1 MLIAS
6 LIACRRATCLMGAH
20 QIVDCMLIASLIAC
34 RWATC
39 LMGAHQIVDQIY
51 KYRLRTERYD
61 VIAPQ
66 GFVDEGLTELTPKQR
81 SSAARLEFVNTVSS
95 TAPLEAPLRASLTR
109 HRGRTPMRASCCMLM
124 AWPAGFTAGCL
135 LSALI

>member
-1 MLIAS
+1 MLMAS
-6 LIACRRATCLMGAH
+6 LILPH
-20 QIVDCMLIASLIAC
+20 CMLMASLNAC

-61 VIAPQ
+61 VMGPQ
-66 GFVDEGLTELTPKQR
+66 RFVDEGLTELTPKQR

-95 TAPLEAPLRASLTR
+95 TPHSRLP
-109 HRGRTPMRASCCMLM
+109 
-124 AWPAGFTAGCL
+124 
-135 LSALI
+135 

>member
-1 MLIAS
+1 MLMAS
-6 LIACRRATCLMGAH
+6 LILPH
-20 QIVDCMLIASLIAC
+20 CMLMASLILPHCMLMAFLIAC

-61 VIAPQ
+61 VMGPQ
-66 GFVDEGLTELTPKQR
+66 SFVDEGLTELTPKQR

-95 TAPLEAPLRASLTR
+95 TPHSRLP
-109 HRGRTPMRASCCMLM
+109 
-124 AWPAGFTAGCL
+124 
-135 LSALI
+135 

>member
-1 MLIAS
+1 MLIAP
-6 LIACRRATCLMGAH
+6 
-20 QIVDCMLIASLIAC
+20 LIAC

-95 TAPLEAPLRASLTR
+95 AAPLEAPLRASLIR
-109 HRGRTPMRASCCMLM
+109 HWGRLP
-124 AWPAGFTAGCL
+124 
-135 LSALI
+135 

>member
-1 MLIAS
+1 
-6 LIACRRATCLMGAH
+6 MGAH
-20 QIVDCMLIASLIAC
+20 QIVDCMLIAPLIAC

-66 GFVDEGLTELTPKQR
+66 SFVDEGLTELTPKQRSSFVDEGLTELTPKQR
-81 SSAARLEFVNTVSS
+81 SSAARFEFVNTVSS
-95 TAPLEAPLRASLTR
+95 TPHSRLQ
-109 HRGRTPMRASCCMLM
+109 
-124 AWPAGFTAGCL
+124 
-135 LSALI
+135 

>member
-1 MLIAS
+1 MRAS
-6 LIACRRATCLMGAH
+6 E
-20 QIVDCMLIASLIAC
+20 CMLMAFLIAC

-61 VIAPQ
+61 VMGPPSFVDEGLTELKRYDVMGPQ
-66 GFVDEGLTELTPKQR
+66 SFVDEGLTELTPKQR

-95 TAPLEAPLRASLTR
+95 TPHSRLP
-109 HRGRTPMRASCCMLM
+109 
-124 AWPAGFTAGCL
+124 
-135 LSALI
+135 

>member
-1 MLIAS
+1 MLIAP
-6 LIACRRATCLMGAH
+6 LIACRWATCLMGAH
-20 QIVDCMLIASLIAC
+20 QIVDCMLMASLIAC

-66 GFVDEGLTELTPKQR
+66 CFVDEGLTELTPKQR

-95 TAPLEAPLRASLTR
+95 TLHSRLPWERP
-109 HRGRTPMRASCCMLM
+109 
-124 AWPAGFTAGCL
+124 
-135 LSALI
+135 